1 MSKVTT
7 TFEAVDTGMVAT
19 IQKIE
24 RETKSMKDTT
34 EKTEKQFDM
43 SFAAMAKAGAG
54 LAVGIGLVKGAFAA
68 LTGTLD
74 TFSQAL
80 DLGGRLEDLKE
91 RTGETAGNLLLLE
104 RAFENSGIGADKVGT
119 AINKMQNFM
128 IDASNN
134 TEKNVKVFDEL
145 GISYAALSKLTPT
158 EQLKLLSERISAFED
173 PAKRASLASDI
184 FGDKLGGK
192 LLPLMMNFSGE
203 TGNAKSELGSMI
215 NIMNERSGVF
225 DTVSDKIKNIKGKF
239 MEFAAGI
246 LDKAAPALEMI
257 TTMLSKIDAAG
268 LGQKLAGSFAGL
280 KDAAMTFGDILL
292 GAITNA
298 SDGIK
303 LIKLALTFAAQE
315 FGNII
320 LNGIPNAAKVFGAS
334 LVAGFKTAF
343 NNFNLLAVEASAF
356 FQSKLLDAYVAVASL
371 FSDEAGRA
379 AKKQADTIKEGL
391 KIIVGTYSNEID
403 EANLKIEQ
411 DFMAI
416 RAKIEAEKPVDYFGA
431 EDTKSAMDQL
441 AVDLKK
447 KGQEFRENFT
457 DIPLSFNMD
466 TEAKVKSAG
475 AFEEVKNFW
484 KDLSKEQPDP
494 LKKMK
499 DSSEKISVKM
509 EKIVEKVKELT
520 MLEKLQN
527 DLLDARIAKES
538 KIDPLQK
545 EFQKQ
550 LDEGKFNQAERT
562 MQKIRDAQDEA
573 ELRLD
578 AEGNRDRRDINEI
591 AREEGIKTI
600 GKTKREIREEIILK
614 RRKEKGEKAEEEKKG
629 EKQKEKEKE
638 KEQREKKAE
647 EKSDALFKMVESIK
661 ELVAKIE
668 PKLPT
673 HALAL

>member
-34 EKTEKQFDM
+34 EKTEKQVDM

-74 TFSQAL
+74 NFTQAL
-80 DLGGRLEDLKE
+80 DLGGRLEDLSS

-104 RAFENSGIGADKVGT
+104 RAFDNSGIGADKVGSS
-119 AINKMQNFM
+119 INKLQKFM
-128 IDASNN
+128 SDANSGTDKNIKALKDLGLTYSML
-134 TEKNVKVFDEL
+134 TE
-145 GISYAALSKLTPT
+145 LSPT
-158 EQLKLLSERISAFED
+158 EQLGLLAERINSIPSPTE
-173 PAKRASLASDI
+173 RAAMAMKI
-184 FGDKLGGK
+184 FGKSGGEI
-192 LLPLMMNFSGE
+192 LPLLQNFSGE
-203 TGNAKSELGSMI
+203 IGNARGELGSMVD
-215 NIMNERSGVF
+215 IMNQRSAIF
-225 DTVSDKIKNIKGKF
+225 DTVSDKIAVIKGKF

-280 KDAAMTFGDILL
+280 KDTALTFGDILL

-298 SDGIK
+298 KEGIE
-303 LIKLALTFAAQE
+303 LFRIAFVYAAKE
-315 FGNII
+315 FGNLL
-320 LNGIPNAAKVFGAS
+320 LNAVPNAAETLGAS

-343 NNFNLLAVEASAF
+343 NNFKLLALEASMF
-356 FQSKLLDAYVAVASL
+356 LQSKLVDAYVAAASL

-379 AKKQADTIKEGL
+379 AKKQADTFKEGM
-391 KIIVGTYSNEID
+391 KIVVGTYSNEID

-416 RAKIEAEKPVDYFGA
+416 REKINNEKPVDYFGA
-431 EDTKSAMDQL
+431 EDNKSEMQKVTA
-441 AVDLKK
+441 DLLK
-447 KGQEFRENFT
+447 KGQEFREKFT
-457 DIPLSFNMD
+457 EIPLSFNME
-466 TEAKVKSAG
+466 TEANVKSAQAFG
-475 AFEEVKNFW
+475 AVKDFW

-499 DSSEKISVKM
+499 ESSEKVSVKM
-509 EKIVEKVKELT
+509 EKIVEKAKELS
-520 MLEKLQN
+520 LIEKLNAQ
-527 DLLDARIAKES
+527 LVEAKTAKES
-538 KIDPLQK
+538 KIKPLEE
-545 EFQKQ
+545 EFKRQI
-550 LDEGKFNQAERT
+550 EGGKFKQAEMT
-562 MQKIRDAQDEA
+562 MKQIEKKQEEAAIRIDAK
-573 ELRLD
+573 
-578 AEGNRDRRDINEI
+578 GKVDRRDLEVI
-591 AREEGIKTI
+591 AREEGIDTFRKS
-600 GKTKREIREEIILK
+600 KAEIRKEIIEK
-614 RRKEKGEKAEEEKKG
+614 RKQKQPEEQKKEAEKK
-629 EKQKEKEKE
+629 EQKVKEA
-638 KEQREKKAE
+638 EKKVEDKA
-647 EKSDALFKMVESIK
+647 DALFKMVESIK

>member
-7 TFEAVDTGMVAT
+7 TFEAVDNGMVAT

-34 EKTEKQFDM
+34 EKTEKQVDM

-74 TFSQAL
+74 QFGQAL
-80 DLGGRLEDLKE
+80 DLGGRLEDLSS

-104 RAFENSGIGADKVGT
+104 RAFDNSGIGADKVGSS
-119 AINKMQNFM
+119 INKLQKFM
-128 IDASNN
+128 SDANSG
-134 TEKNVKVFDEL
+134 TDKNVEALKDLGLTYSMLTEL
-145 GISYAALSKLTPT
+145 SPT
-158 EQLKLLSERISAFED
+158 EQLGLLAERINSIQSPTE
-173 PAKRASLASDI
+173 RAAMAMKI
-184 FGDKLGGK
+184 FGKSGGEI
-192 LLPLMMNFSGE
+192 LPLLQNFSGE
-203 TGNAKSELGSMI
+203 IGNARGELGSMVD
-215 NIMNERSGVF
+215 IMNQRSAVF
-225 DTVSDKIKNIKGKF
+225 DTVSDKIAVIKGKF

-246 LDKAAPALEMI
+246 LDKAAPALEKI
-257 TTMLSKIDAAG
+257 TTLLSKIDAAG

-280 KDAAMTFGDILL
+280 KDTALTFGDILL

-298 SDGIK
+298 KQGIE
-303 LIKLALTFAAQE
+303 LFRIAFVYAAQE
-315 FGNII
+315 FGNLL
-320 LNGIPNAAKVFGAS
+320 LNAIPNAAKILGAS
-334 LVAGFKTAF
+334 LVAGFQTAF
-343 NNFNLLAVEASAF
+343 NNFKLLAVEASAF
-356 FQSKLLDAYVAVASL
+356 FQSKLLDAYVAVTSL

-379 AKKQADTIKEGL
+379 ARKQADTLKEGL
-391 KIIVGTYSNEID
+391 KIVVGTYSNEID
-403 EANLKIEQ
+403 EANFKIEQ

-416 RAKIEAEKPVDYFGA
+416 REKIDNQKPVDYFGA
-431 EDTKSAMDQL
+431 GETKSKMDQL
-441 AVDLKK
+441 AVDLQKSGEK
-447 KGQEFRENFT
+447 FRENFI
-457 DIPLSFNMD
+457 DIPLSFSME
-466 TEAKVKSAG
+466 TEANVKTAA
-475 AFEEVKNFW
+475 AFGEVKDFW
-484 KDLSKEQPDP
+484 KNLSKEQPDP

-499 DSSEKISVKM
+499 ESSEKVSVKM

-527 DLLDARIAKES
+527 DLLDARIAKETG
-538 KIDPLQK
+538 IDPLQK

-600 GKTKREIREEIILK
+600 GKTKREVREEIILK

-629 EKQKEKEKE
+629 VKEKEKEKE

-647 EKSDALFKMVESIK
+647 EKADALFKMVESIK
-661 ELVAKIE
+661 NLVAKIE